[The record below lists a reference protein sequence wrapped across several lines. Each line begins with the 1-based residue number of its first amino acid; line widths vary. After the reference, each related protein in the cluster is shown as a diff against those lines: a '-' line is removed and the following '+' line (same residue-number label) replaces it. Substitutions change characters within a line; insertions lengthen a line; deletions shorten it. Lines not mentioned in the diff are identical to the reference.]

1 MNRHALRTATAL
13 GLGGALGIAPAIALG
28 AAAAAR
34 DTTETI
40 IVWGERL
47 EETLPLQLA
56 DYGSRVEVIGVEQIE
71 AGNFVDVSAVLQ
83 NLAPGLYLTPKN
95 GAFDYVNLSLQG
107 SRSVDVV
114 WLIDGVRINNR
125 LYATTTPLDTIPA
138 HMIERIEILKGGQSL
153 NYGTQAVAGA
163 INIVTRN
170 FSEETDGQVSVGF
183 DSNEGTSVSGYARGA
198 FGPHRLVV
206 FASADDSDGFQ
217 PFRDEDYQPSGTDRD
232 RGYDV
237 VNLGLKYGID
247 FSDDLIVR
255 FLYQHTDATLD
266 FARAYL
272 SANEFNER
280 DEDLVSAK
288 VDWEVNDRLAL
299 YVKAYYHWWDTHYTW
314 QVNDLDDDGNLTGTQ
329 SYFSNQAFWGF
340 EDYGVNLLSEFEVN
354 DALTVL
360 AGYDF
365 QSYSGEDEEFLID
378 ETSEDVH
385 AVFLQGRLD
394 LDVLAGARISA
405 GVRHN
410 APTDSQNI
418 TVWNLSGELDLN
430 DTFYVRGQVGTSMR
444 LPSAYELYVIDPC
457 CEQGNPNL
465 VGEESF
471 NVEAGVGANYG
482 TVSWEAI
489 AFHRTIENLID
500 IDFDNPAFP
509 DGVLANFSDEVEVN
523 GAELIINAALPA
535 DFGLTFDYT
544 HTDST
549 SNGDGPQLIDIP
561 VDAAKL
567 ILDWRP
573 AGRPFGAS
581 AAANWVGDL
590 SDARSVGVSGMR
602 STERIEHGNYATL
615 DLAGFVYLDQNE
627 RHRLGVRLENALDEE
642 YFTQFLNTDVDGTDP
657 TLRVAQ
663 GNLGAP
669 RTLYVRYTL
678 DF

>member
-1 MNRHALRTATAL
+1 MNKTSLYAATAL
-13 GLGGALGIAPAIALG
+13 ALGGALGAPATADDVD
-28 AAAAAR
+28 R
-34 DTTETI
+34 V
-40 IVWGERL
+40 IVWGDRL
-47 EETLPLQLA
+47 EETLPLELA
-56 DYGSRVEVIGVEQIE
+56 EYGSRVELIDVEQIKN
-71 AGNFVDVSAVLQ
+71 GGFVDVSGILQ

-170 FSEETDGQVSVGF
+170 FSEETDGQIRLGV
-183 DSNEGTSVSGYARGA
+183 DSNEGTSLSGYARGA
-198 FGPHRLVV
+198 FGPHRLVL
-206 FASADDSDGFQ
+206 FASADQSDGFQ

-237 VNLGLKYGID
+237 VNFGLKYGID
-247 FSDDLIVR
+247 LTDNLIARV
-255 FLYQHTDATLD
+255 LVQHTDATLD

-288 VDWEVNDRLAL
+288 VDWRINEQLAL
-299 YVKAYYHWWDTHYTW
+299 YVKGYYHWWDTHYTW
-314 QVNDLDDDGNLTGTQ
+314 QVNDLDDDGILTGTQ

-340 EDYGVNLLSEFEVN
+340 EDYGVNVLSELELN
-354 DALTVL
+354 DTLTL
-360 AGYDF
+360 AAGYDF
-365 QSYSGEDEEFLID
+365 QSYGGEDEEFLIA
-378 ETSEDVH
+378 ETEEDVH
-385 AVFLQGRLD
+385 AVFLQGRLN
-394 LDVLAGARISA
+394 LDVLNGARVAA

-410 APTDSQNI
+410 APSDGQDI
-418 TVWNLSGELDLN
+418 TVWNLSGEVDLN
-430 DTFYVRGQVGTSMR
+430 DTFYLRGQVGTSMR

-471 NVEAGVGANYG
+471 NVEAGVGADYG
-482 TVSWEAI
+482 MVSWEAI

-500 IDFDNPAFP
+500 IDFDNPSFP
-509 DGVLANFSDEVEVN
+509 DGVLANFSSEVEVN
-523 GAELIINAALPA
+523 GAELIVNAALT
-535 DFGLTFDYT
+535 DEIGLTFDYT

-549 SNGDGPQLIDIP
+549 SDGDGPQLIDIP

-567 ILDWRP
+567 LVDWRP

-581 AAANWVGDL
+581 AGLNWVGDL
-590 SDARSVGVSGMR
+590 YDARSVGFAGDR
-602 STERIEHGNYATL
+602 STETFEHGNYVVA
-615 DLAGFVYLDQNE
+615 DLSGYLYLDREE
-627 RHRLGVRLENALDEE
+627 RHRLGVRLENAFDEE
-642 YFTQFLNTDVDGTDP
+642 YFTQYLNTDIDGP
-657 TLRVAQ
+657 APVLRVAQ

-669 RTLYVRYTL
+669 RTLYINYTL

>member
-1 MNRHALRTATAL
+1 MNRTALMAATAL
-13 GLGGALGIAPAIALG
+13 TLGGALGGALG
-28 AAAAAR
+28 SAAAAADA
-34 DTTETI
+34 DTI
-40 IVWGERL
+40 VVWGDRL
-47 EETLPLQLA
+47 EETLPLELA
-56 DYGSRVEVIGVEQIE
+56 QYGSRVEVIDLEQIE
-71 AGNFVDVSAVLQ
+71 NGGYLDVSSILQ

-107 SRSVDVV
+107 SRNVDVV
-114 WLIDGVRINNR
+114 WLVDGVRVNNR

-170 FSEETDGQVSVGF
+170 FSEETDGEFSIAL
-183 DSNEGTSVSGYARGA
+183 DSNDGTSVSGYARGSV
-198 FGPHRLVV
+198 GPHRFVL
-206 FASADDSDGFQ
+206 FASADQSDGFQ
-217 PFRDEDYQPSGTDRD
+217 SFNDEDYQPSATDHE

-237 VNLGLKYGID
+237 VNYGVKYGVD
-247 FSDDLIVR
+247 VTPDLIAR

-272 SANEFNER
+272 SAEEFNER

-288 VDWEVNDRLAL
+288 VDWAVNDRLAL

-314 QVNDLDDDGNLTGTQ
+314 RVNDLDDDGNLTGTQ
-329 SYFSNQAFWGF
+329 SFFSDRAFWGF
-340 EDYGVNLLSEFEVN
+340 EDYGVNVLSEFEVN
-354 DALTVL
+354 DDLTLL

-385 AVFLQGRLD
+385 AVFMQGRMN
-394 LDVLAGARISA
+394 LDVLAGARVSA

-410 APTDSQNI
+410 APTDSQDI
-418 TVWNLSGELDLN
+418 TVWNLSGEVDLN

-444 LPSAYELYVIDPC
+444 LPSAYELYVVDPC

-471 NVEAGVGANYG
+471 NVEAGFGADYG
-482 TVSWEAI
+482 TVQWEAI

-500 IDFDNPAFP
+500 IDFDDPAFP

-523 GAELIINAALPA
+523 GAELIINAALTDA
-535 DFGLTFDYT
+535 LSLTFDYT

-549 SNGDGPQLIDIP
+549 TNGEGPQLIDIP
-561 VDAAKL
+561 KDAAKL
-567 ILDWRP
+567 NLGWRP
-573 AGRPFGAS
+573 MGRPFGA
-581 AAANWVGDL
+581 AAAVNWVGDL
-590 SDARSVGVSGMR
+590 HDARSVGVSGMR
-602 STERIEHGNYATL
+602 STQRIEHGNYATL
-615 DLAGFVYLDQNE
+615 DLSAYLFVDRDE
-627 RHRLGVRLENALDEE
+627 RHRLGLRLENALDED
-642 YFTQFLNTDVDGTDP
+642 YFTQFLQTDVDGTDP
-657 TLRVAQ
+657 TLRLAQ

-669 RTLYVRYTL
+669 RTLYLNYTL
-678 DF
+678 GF